1 MTAAPRARRSRLLVP
16 MIVASQ
22 FAQPFMINGVTVAL
36 PAIDADLAAG
46 ATSLGLIE
54 ALFLAG
60 SAAILLPA
68 GRLADASDKATLFKL
83 GLFAFGLST
92 LLVGMVSSVPLI
104 LLLRVLQGA
113 MAATVAV
120 TGPALLADNV
130 PPERRGRV
138 YGAMAGSIYAG
149 MTLGPVVAGF
159 LIDALGWRAVF
170 FVCGAGLIA
179 GGGVAHRVLPSAW
192 RRPAPGSVHLP
203 SAFLV
208 SAAMLLFVFGTASL
222 RAGALGYAMLAAG
235 VAFAVLF
242 VRQQGRVAPPMLDIA
257 MVMRNTALRN
267 ALLVQ
272 TVLYTNAISTTFLLS
287 IYMQVTLGKPAQL
300 SGQILAVGA
309 ILMAVIAPLAGAL
322 ADRTRPSVIATIG
335 VALAGAGSFL
345 ATVLNSDSSLFLVAA
360 ALAVQGVG
368 FALFSA
374 PNMAIIMNSVPAG
387 RVSIASALSGTS
399 RQLGMLAGMVLAAAL
414 ISFYLGDEP
423 ANREP
428 LRFLKPMV
436 IAFWCLT
443 ALTTVGLAVGLVGSK
458 GRKESP

>member
-1 MTAAPRARRSRLLVP
+1 

-22 FAQPFMINGVTVAL
+22 FAQPFMITGVTVAL
-36 PAIDADLAAG
+36 PGIGAELSAG

-54 ALFLAG
+54 SLFLAG
-60 SAAILLPA
+60 SCAILLPA

-92 LLVGMVSSVPLI
+92 LLVGMVSSIPLI
-104 LLLRVLQGA
+104 LLLRFLQGA

-120 TGPALLADNV
+120 TGPALLADHV

-138 YGAMAGSIYAG
+138 YGAMLGSIYAG

-159 LIDALGWRAVF
+159 LIDTLGWRSVF
-170 FVCGAGLIA
+170 FVCSAGLIA
-179 GGGVAHRVLPSAW
+179 ASSVAHQVLPSTW

-203 SAFLV
+203 SALLA
-208 SAAMLLFVFGTASL
+208 SAAMLLLVFGTASL
-222 RAGALGYAMLAAG
+222 RAGPLGYTLLAAG
-235 VAFAVLF
+235 VVLAALF
-242 VRQQGRVAPPMLDIA
+242 VRLQRRVAQPLLDVG
-257 MVMRNTALRN
+257 MVMRNIVLRN

-272 TVLYTNAISTTFLLS
+272 TVLYTNAVSTAFLLS

-322 ADRTRPSVIATIG
+322 ADRTRPFVIAMLG
-335 VALAGAGSFL
+335 VALVGAGSLL
-345 ATVLNSDSSLFLVAA
+345 ATPLDTGSSLLLVTA

-368 FALFSA
+368 FALFSS
-374 PNMAIIMNSVPAG
+374 PNMAIIMNSVPAE
-387 RVSIASALSGTS
+387 RASIASALSGAS
-399 RQLGMLAGMVLAAAL
+399 RQLGMLSGMVLAAAL
-414 ISFYLGDEP
+414 ISLYLADEP
-423 ANREP
+423 VDREP
-428 LRFLKPMV
+428 LRFLEPMS
-436 IAFWCLT
+436 ATFWVLVVLT
-443 ALTTVGLAVGLVGSK
+443 AAGLVVGLVGGG